1 MNLFEIILL
10 LIVILGLLAIIYATI
25 YNNLVNYKLKID
37 KAEGIID
44 ESLRQKYDIIAKL
57 NIAIKKVVTKK
68 DYLKEYIDLK
78 DKRITNY
85 ELDRKLTEA
94 YNIILEV
101 KNM

>member
-10 LIVILGLLAIIYATI
+10 LIVILGLLAIIYASI

-85 ELDRKLTEA
+85 
-94 YNIILEV
+94 
-101 KNM
+101 

>member
-44 ESLRQKYDIIAKL
+44 ESLRQKYDII
-57 NIAIKKVVTKK
+57 
-68 DYLKEYIDLK
+68 
-78 DKRITNY
+78 
-85 ELDRKLTEA
+85 
-94 YNIILEV
+94 
-101 KNM
+101 

>member
-10 LIVILGLLAIIYATI
+10 LIVILGLLAIIYASI

-57 NIAIKKVVTKK
+57 NIAIKKVVMATTTF
-68 DYLKEYIDLK
+68 DNTMAIRYP
-78 DKRITNY
+78 
-85 ELDRKLTEA
+85 
-94 YNIILEV
+94 
-101 KNM
+101 

>member
-68 DYLKEYIDLK
+68 DYLKDHLYCLLFF
-78 DKRITNY
+78 Y
-85 ELDRKLTEA
+85 FS
-94 YNIILEV
+94 
-101 KNM
+101 

>member
-10 LIVILGLLAIIYATI
+10 LIIILGILAIIYATI
-25 YNNLVNYKLKID
+25 YNNLVSYKLKIE

-68 DYLKEYIDLK
+68 DYLNNKVWNNK
-78 DKRITNY
+78 KTY
-85 ELDRKLTEA
+85 EE
-94 YNIILEV
+94 
-101 KNM
+101 